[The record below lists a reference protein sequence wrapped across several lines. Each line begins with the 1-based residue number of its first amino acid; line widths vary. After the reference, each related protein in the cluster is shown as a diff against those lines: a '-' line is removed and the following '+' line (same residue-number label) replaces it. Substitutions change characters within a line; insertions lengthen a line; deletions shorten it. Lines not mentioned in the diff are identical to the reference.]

1 MLLKKILLGSIN
13 VSLIP
18 HPCSP
23 TETEGYIA
31 GRCKR
36 IRRTMVKNILSEF
49 SDHAR
54 SSVVDPEAEGGGG
67 AKGLIGPPHPQVTGQ
82 KEFVVESSGNCV
94 VSNKNSQF
102 FLITLDKT

>member
-1 MLLKKILLGSIN
+1 MLLQKILLGSIN

-67 AKGLIGPPHPQVTGQ
+67 KGANWPSSPPGHRAKRICGGKFRKLCS
-82 KEFVVESSGNCV
+82 F
-94 VSNKNSQF
+94 
-102 FLITLDKT
+102 